1 MPRGA
6 ASFRLPKLP
15 GPPRLRATTGRRLA
29 GAPAPPPAARL
40 TAAALAPYPPAPA
53 WFRRLHPLAPLEEWV
68 CYWALTAK
76 LHYREGVQFSYQNA
90 IDLPGRS
97 KPFFRADF
105 VIFREYCDP
114 GGFFP
119 RGMVLD
125 PYTTATHPHPADDL
139 FRFLGLARQG
149 WRLIWLY
156 APALLREPERLVRDA
171 VLEGR
176 DRSPLATMPGVTG
189 NPIRG

>member
-1 MPRGA
+1 
-6 ASFRLPKLP
+6 
-15 GPPRLRATTGRRLA
+15 
-29 GAPAPPPAARL
+29 L
-40 TAAALAPYPPAPA
+40 TA
-53 WFRRLHPLAPLEEWV
+53 R
-68 CYWALTAK
+68 
-76 LHYREGVQFSYQNA
+76 LHYREGVQFSYQSA

-105 VIFREYCDP
+105 VVFREYCNT

-125 PYTTATHPHPADDL
+125 PYVPATHPHPA
-139 FRFLGLARQG
+139 
-149 WRLIWLY
+149 
-156 APALLREPERLVRDA
+156 RLVREA

-189 NPIRG
+189 NPIRPI